1 MARYYLV
8 QSEQAPEEVRTVY
21 AEIQRE
27 FGRVPTFFQSMALS
41 PSILKGMWEK
51 VRGTLIEGQVP
62 RTIKEMII
70 VAVSSA
76 NNCLY
81 CQEMHSAL
89 LGAMGINGTTL
100 AALIHDLNA
109 VELPAR
115 LKLAVFFGVRAA
127 TDPAS
132 LTNDDFNH
140 LAEAGFSQAEI
151 LELVAVAD
159 LAASLNTYADAIALP
174 AGEFANAGENAT

>member
-1 MARYYLV
+1 MARFYLV
-8 QSEQAPEEVRTVY
+8 HPDDASEEVRAVY
-21 AEIQRE
+21 ADIQRE
-27 FGRVPTFFQSMALS
+27 FGRVPTFFRSMALN
-41 PSILKGMWEK
+41 PSILRGMWEK
-51 VRGTLIEGQVP
+51 VRGTLLEGQVP
-62 RTIKEMII
+62 RTVKEMII

-100 AALIHDLNA
+100 AALIQDLTT
-109 VELPAR
+109 VDLPAR
-115 LKLAVFFGVRAA
+115 VKLAIGFGVRAA

-132 LTNDDFNH
+132 LSDADFDR
-140 LAEAGFSQAEI
+140 LAEAGFSQTEI

-159 LAASLNTYADAIALP
+159 LAASLNTYADALALP
-174 AGEFANAGENAT
+174 ADEFAGAGNSTR

>member
-8 QSEQAPEEVRTVY
+8 QQEEAPEEVRAVY
-21 AEIQRE
+21 ADIRRE
-27 FGRVPTFFQSMALS
+27 FGRVPTFFQSMAIS
-41 PSILKGMWEK
+41 PSVLKGTWEK

-62 RTIKEMII
+62 RTVKEMII

-100 AALIHDLNA
+100 AALIQDLNA
-109 VELPAR
+109 AKLPAR
-115 LKLAVFFGVRAA
+115 LKLAISFGVRAA
-127 TDPAS
+127 TNPAGLS
-132 LTNDDFNH
+132 NDDFH
-140 LAEAGFSQAEI
+140 QLAEAGFSQAEI

-159 LAASLNTYADAIALP
+159 LAASLNTYADALALP
-174 AGEFANAGENAT
+174 LDEFAGAQENTA

>member
-1 MARYYLV
+1 MARYQLV
-8 QSEQAPEEVRTVY
+8 SQKAAPEEVRAIY
-21 AEIQRE
+21 ADIRRE
-27 FGRVPTFFQSMALS
+27 FGRVPTFFQSMAMS
-41 PSILKGMWEK
+41 PSILKGTWEK

-62 RTIKEMII
+62 RTVKEMII

-100 AALIHDLNA
+100 TSLVEDFNTA
-109 VELPAR
+109 ELPAR
-115 LKLAVFFGVRAA
+115 LKLAIAFGVQAA

-132 LTNDDFNH
+132 LSSNDFAR
-140 LAEAGFSQAEI
+140 LAQAGFSQAEI
-151 LELVAVAD
+151 IELVGVAD
-159 LAASLNTYADAIALP
+159 LAASLNTYADALALP
-174 AGEFANAGENAT
+174 TDEFATMQERTK